1 MTLRISASKDLAPVQ
16 LHGGDLWSSSGD
28 DPFFDIRFSAFR
40 QPVLVILLKS
50 TDGEMLQPKAYIN
63 KGHGYRERDTIEHD
77 PGRCFIIIADVGRSG
92 LICSMRIDPSAQ
104 PGEFSFSVMS
114 FPNRES
120 AERMIRMRMD
130 HDMSDAVRWDI
141 GHLPRFRLRL
151 PSVRLRRRTTELA
164 KFIEMQQTLARNLP
178 DARPEARDTVWLSIV
193 VPVYNAPKRYLEDL
207 VRSFETQRAEGTE
220 LILSDDASSSE
231 ETLRCYRTFAGR
243 KGIKIVRGS
252 VNGGIAKATNSGLME
267 ARGTWVTLLDHDDV
281 IAPHAL
287 KIIAKAIVDNPE
299 TQFLYTDEVVVN
311 ERLAPSGL
319 MLKPAFDPVLLT
331 GVNYINHFSVYRHD
345 RLRKIGYLRT
355 GFDGSQDYDLL
366 LRYLEGVPEHQVLH
380 VPYAAYWWRR
390 TGQTYSRRFIDRAT
404 EAARVALVERFE
416 RQGESVTVVPG
427 LTETLHRV
435 EFPVAT
441 EHGWPKVSVIIPSRD
456 SHALISTVLEG
467 LFQGTDYPNLE
478 VIIIDNGTT
487 DRRVLELYQH
497 YRNTRPGFSAII
509 TEESFNFAKAINRG
523 MKNASGEH
531 FLILNNDIEVIDAG
545 WLKEMVSCLKFDA
558 TGIVGA
564 KLLYPNNK
572 IQHAGVIVGFG
583 GLAGHWYLNKPAN
596 YGGPMNRLHLRN
608 SVTCVTGAAMLISG
622 NCRRAIG
629 DWDDANFAVAYN
641 DVDYC
646 IRAHKA
652 GFRIIWTP
660 FACLY
665 HHESA
670 SRGSDLVGQRKR
682 RFEQEKENL
691 RLLHGTD
698 TFEDPSINPGYEKRH
713 STPDIEIPAKLTP
726 ARAGLRVNTGTV
738 IAPLSYQNE
747 EPPEIDQGAQGGS
760 NADTVLPVELGRTIQ
775 P

>member
-1 MTLRISASKDLAPVQ
+1 MALRIRASNDLVPLQ
-16 LHGGDLWSSSGD
+16 RHGGDLWSSSGD
-28 DPFFDIRFSAFR
+28 DPFFDIRFNAIR
-40 QPVLVILLKS
+40 QPVLVIFLKS
-50 TDGEMLQPKAYIN
+50 TDGEMVEPKIYAN
-63 KGHGYRERDTIEHD
+63 KGHGYREQDTFQHD
-77 PGRCFIIIADVGRSG
+77 PGHCFIITANVGRSG
-92 LICSMRIDPSAQ
+92 FICSLRIDPSTQ
-104 PGEFSFSVMS
+104 PGEFSFSVES
-114 FPNRES
+114 FSDNES
-120 AERMIRMRMD
+120 AERVIRTRTEG
-130 HDMSDAVRWDI
+130 DMSDAIRWDI
-141 GHLPRFRLRL
+141 GTLPRFRLRL
-151 PSVRLRRRTTELA
+151 PSPRLRRRKSEVAKFADVQQALA
-164 KFIEMQQTLARNLP
+164 KSLP
-178 DARPEARDTVWLSIV
+178 NVRPEPNSAVWLSIV
-193 VPVYNAPKRYLEDL
+193 VPVFNAPKRYLDDL
-207 VRSFETQRAEGTE
+207 VRSFESQDAEGTE
-220 LILSDDASSSE
+220 LILSDDASTSG
-231 ETLRCYRTFAGR
+231 ETLGCYEAYTKR
-243 KGIKIVRGS
+243 KNVRIVRGP

-267 ARGTWVTLLDHDDV
+267 ARGTWITLLDHDDV

-287 KIIAKAIVDNPE
+287 KIIANAIINNPE
-299 TQFLYTDEVVVN
+299 TQFLYTDELVVN
-311 ERLAPSGL
+311 DRLAPSGL

-366 LRYLEGVPEHQVLH
+366 LRYLEGVPEHHVLH

-404 EAARVALVERFE
+404 EAARIALVERFE
-416 RQGESVTVVPG
+416 RRGKSVTVLPG
-427 LTETLHRV
+427 LTQTLHRV
-435 EFPVAT
+435 EFPVAA
-441 EHGWPKVSVIIPSRD
+441 EEDWPKISVIIPSRD
-456 SHALISTVLEG
+456 SYDLIKTVLKG
-467 LFQGTDYPNLE
+467 LFEGTDYPKLE
-478 VIIIDNGTT
+478 VVVIDNGTT
-487 DRRVLELYQH
+487 DRRVLELYQC
-497 YRNTRPGFSAII
+497 YQETRSDFSVII
-509 TEESFNFAKAINRG
+509 TKEKFNFARAINRG

-531 FLILNNDIEVIDAG
+531 VLILNNDIEVIDAG

-629 DWDDANFAVAYN
+629 DWDEVNFAVAYN

-670 SRGSDLVGQRKR
+670 SRGSDLVGEKKR
-682 RFEQEKENL
+682 RFDQEKENL
-691 RLLHGTD
+691 RLLHATD
-698 TFEDPSINPGYEKRH
+698 KFEDPAINPGYEKRH
-713 STPDIEIPAKLTP
+713 STP
-726 ARAGLRVNTGTV
+726 G
-738 IAPLSYQNE
+738 
-747 EPPEIDQGAQGGS
+747 ID
-760 NADTVLPVELGRTIQ
+760 LPVKLAPPQSGLKTHQRDIGLTEASSSVAK
-775 P
+775 